1 MSGEAGVSVA
11 SARGGEGAA
20 PPIRRSTE
28 VNMAVLDGEPVWVSG
43 EQIYIEEESGSNS
56 WATKFQHALDAKQN
70 R

>member
-1 MSGEAGVSVA
+1 
-11 SARGGEGAA
+11 
-20 PPIRRSTE
+20 
-28 VNMAVLDGEPVWVSG
+28 MAVLDGEPVWVSG